1 MRISG
6 LEDTLERVKSEKSK
20 AMAECQLERERRIR
34 GENRLTP
41 EADFNNELQTR
52 THELEFEL
60 KEKNKEVQ
68 NLDRRFNERGE
79 KLAEVTV
86 KMNEA
91 SKENIRMKKRLEKIN
106 ATNKEMNREAA
117 ENSGDLEKAL
127 DALKT
132 LKSELKTKSE
142 LVRKKNDQ
150 IAALESERAE
160 LVENIDGIR
169 HDERIQK
176 DSKTDVER
184 RLVVALQDH
193 AIAQMTIKELEE
205 KLSERVELF
214 EGLREKVED
223 DAKRENQDAIERC
236 QEDLKLCK
244 SIDD

>member
-1 MRISG
+1 
-6 LEDTLERVKSEKSK
+6 
-20 AMAECQLERERRIR
+20 MAEYQLERERRIR

-91 SKENIRMKKRLEKIN
+91 SKENIRMKRRLEKIN

-117 ENSGDLEKAL
+117 ESSGDLEKAL

-132 LKSELKTKSE
+132 LKAELKTKSE
-142 LVRKKNDQ
+142 IVKKKNDQ
-150 IAALESERAE
+150 ITALESERAE

-169 HDERIQK
+169 HNERIQK
-176 DSKTDVER
+176 DSKADVER

-223 DAKRENQDAIERC
+223 DAKRENQNAIERI

-244 SIDD
+244 